1 MRNLKL
7 DAGSLKSRAR
17 SLEDSFFVNKDKKL
31 LENLKKMKEME
42 ETIKSL
48 QEVSGIKNKD
58 FLKKL
63 VKLEIPPHVLASLK
77 VIPLV
82 EVAWADGNVDEKEK
96 KVIMEII
103 KKEKYLGK
111 IDMEL
116 LESWISMKPERKL
129 LDAWINYIKGLCSQ
143 LSKDES
149 NILGEGI
156 LGHLKD
162 VAAASGGF
170 LGIGKISVREQKTI
184 EKLESAFC

>member
-63 VKLEIPPHVLASLK
+63 VKLEIP
-77 VIPLV
+77 
-82 EVAWADGNVDEKEK
+82 
-96 KVIMEII
+96 
-103 KKEKYLGK
+103 
-111 IDMEL
+111 
-116 LESWISMKPERKL
+116 
-129 LDAWINYIKGLCSQ
+129 
-143 LSKDES
+143 
-149 NILGEGI
+149 
-156 LGHLKD
+156 
-162 VAAASGGF
+162 
-170 LGIGKISVREQKTI
+170 
-184 EKLESAFC
+184 

>member
-7 DAGSLKSRAR
+7 DAGSLKTRAR
-17 SLEDSFFVNKDKKL
+17 SLEDSFFVNNDKKL
-31 LENLKKMKEME
+31 IENLKKMKEME

-48 QEVSGIKNKD
+48 QEVSGIKNKK
-58 FLKKL
+58 FLEKL

-96 KVIMEII
+96 EVIMGII

-111 IDMEL
+111 IDTEL
-116 LESWISMKPERKL
+116 LESWLSMKPERKL

-143 LSKDES
+143 LSKEES
-149 NILGEGI
+149 NILSEGI

-170 LGIGKISVREQKTI
+170 LGIGKISASEQKAI